1 MFEFVS
7 MGTHWSLARGQRMKF
22 LTRMLNSGQFTFDLY
37 IPKFGSERTIS
48 HPSKHLVV
56 GWRGDVSICRT
67 QEAIT

>member
-48 HPSKHLVV
+48 HPSKQLVV